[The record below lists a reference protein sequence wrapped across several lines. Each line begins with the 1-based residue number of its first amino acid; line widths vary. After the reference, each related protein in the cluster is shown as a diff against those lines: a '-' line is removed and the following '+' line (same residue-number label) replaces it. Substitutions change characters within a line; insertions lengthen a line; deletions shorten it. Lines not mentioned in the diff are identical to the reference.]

1 VASAVEQDEATATPA
16 SDVFRARME
25 CQCQEIEEYR
35 RTEMRDGGR
44 VLSLDEAA
52 LEWIERYA
60 ADFADRNDFLLD

>member
-1 VASAVEQDEATATPA
+1 
-16 SDVFRARME
+16 ME